1 MGLAL
6 ATADRGGCHQRAFPI
21 LYECGGEWN
30 GEAVDRLGLKGKGEI
45 VTYLQNYLAALDT
58 FVKCDFATYGISKE
72 TYCSM
77 LEAAL
82 GETWNVEK
90 LLLLGERVWNQIR
103 LFNLREGFT
112 RADDTLPKRFTEEPL
127 PEGPYGGAKITAVD
141 LDQLLDDYYRERG
154 WDSEGRPSE
163 EKLKELALANMPVLV
178 QKP

>member
-30 GEAVDRLGLKGKGEI
+30 GEPVDRLALKGKGEI
-45 VTYLQNYLAALDT
+45 VATLQNYLAGVDT
-58 FVKCDFATYGISKE
+58 LVKCDFATYGIKE
-72 TYCSM
+72 DTYAAM

-82 GETWNVEK
+82 GEAWDAAK
-90 LLLLGERVWNQIR
+90 LKQLGERVWNQIR

-127 PEGPYGGAKITAVD
+127 PEGPFAGAKITLED
-141 LDQLLDDYYRERG
+141 LDQLLDDYYAFRG
-154 WDSEGRPSE
+154 WDKEGRPTA
-163 EKLKELALANMPVLV
+163 EKLKELGLENMPCLA
-178 QKP
+178 QRP